1 MIADDAGNGPGGLP
15 VLHIMYQLKPYEI
28 TITDRAAFAQLARYF
43 SAVPANA
50 AKKRL
55 ITRLHRCA
63 DCSLRQNSS
72 SATAVHATCIVRSFL
87 TFGEKC
93 GRPFLV
99 ICNESQRLQLL
110 PGGCPSFH
118 SIENWLAMTIAGRR
132 RGVFQFR
139 TFIAAC
145 SISECTRSF
154 HTRTGDKQGFFPVRV
169 FLSFNK
175 LKILK
180 ATERM
185 ILDAAENSLTIQA
198 DRSRF
203 CIAPKIMPA
212 AGLDD
217 SAIDARTIYIDSFGA
232 TDDHDSLRQVFAQFG
247 KSFPINRLLTL
258 LSTTSDANLKG
269 IRVMRKTRWLEMKEQ
284 LKRQLYHND
293 AAAVGSSKNVITQD
307 DGI

>member
-1 MIADDAGNGPGGLP
+1 MTTGGKS
-15 VLHIMYQLKPYEI
+15 Q
-28 TITDRAAFAQLARYF
+28 R
-43 SAVPANA
+43 
-50 AKKRL
+50 KRL
-55 ITRLHRCA
+55 RAFSPLLLIG
-63 DCSLRQNSS
+63 
-72 SATAVHATCIVRSFL
+72 RS
-87 TFGEKC
+87 
-93 GRPFLV
+93 R
-99 ICNESQRLQLL
+99 
-110 PGGCPSFH
+110 
-118 SIENWLAMTIAGRR
+118 
-132 RGVFQFR
+132 
-139 TFIAAC
+139 
-145 SISECTRSF
+145 
-154 HTRTGDKQGFFPVRV
+154 
-169 FLSFNK
+169 

-217 SAIDARTIYIDSFGA
+217 SANARTIYIDSFGA
-232 TDDHDSLRQVFAQFG
+232 TDDHDSLRQ
-247 KSFPINRLLTL
+247 SFPINRLLTL

>member
-132 RGVFQFR
+132 RGGVARFQPAVSPSVRDHFTHAR
-139 TFIAAC
+139 GTNRAFSPLLLIG
-145 SISECTRSF
+145 RS
-154 HTRTGDKQGFFPVRV
+154 R
-169 FLSFNK
+169 

-217 SAIDARTIYIDSFGA
+217 SANARTIYIDSFGA